1 MIITNTYDNLP
12 AEYPAAVFNDMSLE
26 QAVDVIGNLC
36 RIEMKAS
43 GILASVSASQ
53 FIMESG
59 FGKSELAQ
67 NSNNCFGMKCYLS
80 GNTWPGSTWDGTS
93 FYVKDSCEEYTIGTT
108 TLVASAF
115 RKYSSV
121 QQSIADHTA
130 YLLGATRYSSLKR
143 YPGIAECKDPRLAV
157 QLLQDGGYATS
168 STYAAD
174 LFSGIEKYDL
184 TKYDL

>member
-1 MIITNTYDNLP
+1 MIITNPYDNLP

-26 QAVDVIGNLC
+26 HAIDVIGNLC

-43 GILASVSASQ
+43 GILASVSAAQ
-53 FIMESG
+53 FILESD

-67 NSNNCFGMKCYLS
+67 NSNNCFGMKYYLS

-93 FYVKDSCEEYTIGTT
+93 FYVKNSCEEYTIGTKT
-108 TLVASAF
+108 VVASAF

-121 QQSIADHTA
+121 QQSVADHTA
-130 YLLGATRYSSLKR
+130 YLLGAMRYSSLKR
-143 YPGIAECKDPRLAV
+143 YPGIAECKDPKLAV
-157 QLLQDGGYATS
+157 QLLQDGCYSTS
-168 STYAAD
+168 STYVAD
-174 LFSGIEKYDL
+174 LFSVIERYNL